1 MIATQLTYSISPPQV
16 CPLCFL
22 PPTHRAHSGFKG
34 RTRRVEGPYVLDLT
48 QIVIICPLKC
58 GRWPNT
64 GCLSPGAF
72 LWGSWKPHWAQP
84 TLIPCLAP
92 LTPCRSGPLPSARFI
107 PGGLLR
113 QRYEL
118 PTALFTAPS
127 KCKAWQE
134 LGKNLENTCQGPRW
148 QTCNIYQLISGST
161 YWNKVVLLSLKSS
174 AITAVFRSNCY
185 W

>member
-1 MIATQLTYSISPPQV
+1 MIATHLTYSISPPQV

-134 LGKNLENTCQGPRW
+134 LGKNLENTWSRYTSQILSDYYKNLNTQKLHAVYKKP
-148 QTCNIYQLISGST
+148 TLIIDIILGKR
-161 YWNKVVLLSLKSS
+161 N
-174 AITAVFRSNCY
+174 
-185 W
+185 